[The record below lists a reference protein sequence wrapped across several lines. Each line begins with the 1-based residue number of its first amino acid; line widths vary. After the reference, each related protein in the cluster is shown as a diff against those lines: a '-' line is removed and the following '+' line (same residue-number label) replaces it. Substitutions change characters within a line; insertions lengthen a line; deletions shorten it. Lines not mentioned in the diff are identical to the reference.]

1 MSTVC
6 ALTSRLLSLVSDHD
20 RSGVNVP
27 GIRMV
32 DAAEGVIGM
41 NWIEGSS
48 VRHLLP
54 GGAEEDEDLGED
66 VDPLLEYG
74 VSQGNFI
81 EEKVIDDFYV
91 VM

>member
-6 ALTSRLLSLVSDHD
+6 ALTSRLLSLISDRD

-54 GGAEEDEDLGED
+54 GGAEDEDLGED

-81 EEKVIDDFYV
+81 EEEVIDDFYV